1 MSMARRD
8 YVLISRVINRAIMR
22 EARLHNGIAVLAL
35 DGLAHDLAKAIGEVN
50 GGFDTDKFLAA
61 CGIEPPE

>member
-8 YVLISRVINRAIMR
+8 YVLIARVVNRAIMR
-22 EARLHNGIAVLAL
+22 AAREHNGIAVLAL
-35 DGLAHDLAKAIGEVN
+35 DSLAKDLAKSIGEVN
-50 GGFDTDKFLAA
+50 GGFDADKFLAA